1 MDRNATLGF
10 VLIFLLLMVWMY
22 MNSPS
27 PTQVKEQEQ
36 PGVVKKDTVKP
47 AETKPHP
54 KPKETKK
61 EEKEPKAGN
70 GYGVYFAARAKGVDR
85 LVTIQ
90 TDLFTAQLSSR
101 GALVTEWQL
110 KKYKTWNGIPV
121 QLVSYEKPGDYSLL
135 FTTTD
140 GKLVDTR
147 DLYFDGD
154 TPQGTITLSGKDSVE
169 ITYILPASN
178 GGRIVKRF
186 IFRNGEYGFR
196 SEIEFKNMGAV
207 VSNFEYQVVW
217 ENGLRYAEYNS
228 VDESSFAAA
237 YLYSGKE
244 LTEIDATKNG
254 ETVQKDISGVVDWV
268 GMRTKYF
275 ALAMMPA
282 AGSSDGA
289 YLEGHR
295 TPMPDNGEYESYLVA
310 LKMPYREGTDEK
322 KIVNVFLGPMDHS
335 LLKSYGENLEGMES
349 LGWAFVVRPI
359 SEYIMLPFFSF
370 LHLFIPNWGLVII
383 VFSIIIKVVLHPLT
397 KSSMKSMKKM
407 QSLQPLMNE
416 IKEKYKDDPQKMNTA
431 VMNLYKEYGV
441 NPAGGCLPM
450 MLQMPILYAL
460 YMVFRSAIQLR
471 QASFVWWIKDLSIPD
486 VIYSLP
492 FHLPFFGIKDIS
504 GLAVLMGITMFVQ
517 QKMSVQDPRQK
528 MMVWM
533 MPIMWVLLFMSFPSG
548 LNLYYTT
555 FNILAIGQQ
564 MFINKQAG
572 DEPLRKVEPKKKRPG
587 GIFRNIPNDLTKL
600 ARKK

>member
-22 MNSPS
+22 MNSPK
-27 PTQVKEQEQ
+27 PAPVQEQ
-36 PGVVKKDTVKP
+36 PQQGVVKQDTTKVVKP
-47 AETKPHP
+47 QPIEQPAVATANP
-54 KPKETKK
+54 
-61 EEKEPKAGN
+61 
-70 GYGVYFAARAKGVDR
+70 YGEFFTDRAKGIDK
-85 LVTIQ
+85 LVTIN
-90 TDLFTAQLSSR
+90 TDLFTAQISAK
-101 GALVTEWQL
+101 GALIVKWEL
-110 KKYKTWNGIPV
+110 KKFKTWDEQPV
-121 QLVSYEKPGDYSLL
+121 QLITYGKQGDYSLL
-135 FTTTD
+135 FTTSD
-140 GKLVDTR
+140 GRLVDTR
-147 DLYFDGD
+147 DLYFDASGPD
-154 TPQGTITLSGKDSVE
+154 EEITLTGNQQCE
-169 ITYILPASN
+169 LAYTLPASN

-186 IFRNGEYGFR
+186 TFTNGEYGFK
-196 SEIEFKNMGAV
+196 SDIEFKNMGDV

-244 LTEIDATKNG
+244 LTEIDATKNDQPA
-254 ETVQKDISGVVDWV
+254 QKDISGVVDWV
-268 GMRTKYF
+268 GERTKYF
-275 ALAMMPA
+275 GLAMIP
-282 AGSSDGA
+282 GTGTSDGA
-289 YLEGHR
+289 YLEGNR
-295 TPMPDNGEYESYLVA
+295 KAMPDNGEYESYSVA
-310 LKMPYREGTDEK
+310 LKMPFREGTDEK
-322 KIVNVFLGPMDHS
+322 KTITVFLGPLDYS
-335 LLKSYGENLEGMES
+335 IVKSYGVNLESMMS
-349 LGWAFVVRPI
+349 LGWAFLVRPI
-359 SEYIMLPFFSF
+359 SEYIMLPVFNF
-370 LHLFIPNWGLVII
+370 LHLIIPNWGIVII
-383 VFSIIIKVVLHPLT
+383 VFSVLIKIVLHPLT

-407 QSLQPLMNE
+407 QKLQPLMEE

-450 MLQMPILYAL
+450 LLQLPILYAL

-471 QASFVWWIKDLSIPD
+471 QASFVGWINDLSIPD

-492 FHLPFFGIKDIS
+492 FHLPVFGIKDIS
-504 GLAVLMGITMFVQ
+504 GLSLLMGITMFIQ
-517 QKMSVQDPRQK
+517 QKMTVKDPRQK

-533 MPIMWVLLFMSFPSG
+533 MPIMWVILFMSFPSG

-564 MFINKQAG
+564 MLINKQS
-572 DEPLRKVEPKKKRPG
+572 DSEPLRKVEQKKKRPG

>member
-10 VLIFLLLMVWMY
+10 VLIFVLLMIWMY
-22 MNSPS
+22 MNSPK
-27 PTQVKEQEQ
+27 PTPVQEQ
-36 PGVVKKDTVKP
+36 AQHGVVQKDTTKPVEVKP
-47 AETKPHP
+47 RVPSTEAKT
-54 KPKETKK
+54 
-61 EEKEPKAGN
+61 AN
-70 GYGVYFAARAKGVDR
+70 AYGVYFADRAMGTDR
-85 LVTIQ
+85 TITIH
-90 TDLFTAQLSSR
+90 TDLFTAEISSK
-101 GALVTEWQL
+101 GALITEWEL
-110 KKYKTWNGIPV
+110 KKFKTWDGYPV
-121 QLVSYEKPGDYSLL
+121 QLVSYEKKGDFSLL
-135 FTTTD
+135 FTTSD

-147 DLYFDGD
+147 DLYFDAS
-154 TPQGTITLSGKDSVE
+154 TAATTITLSGKDSVE
-169 ITYILPASN
+169 ITYVLPASN
-178 GGRIVKRF
+178 GGKIVKRF
-186 IFRNGEYGFR
+186 TFRNGEYGFR
-196 SEIEFKNMGAV
+196 SDIEFKNMGDV
-207 VSNFEYQVVW
+207 VSNFEYQIVW
-217 ENGLRYAEYNS
+217 ENGLRYAEHNS
-228 VDESSFAAA
+228 VDESTFAGA

-244 LTEIDATKNG
+244 LTEVDATKND
-254 ETVQKDISGVVDWV
+254 ETAQKDISGVVDWV

-275 ALAMMPA
+275 GLAMIPKT
-282 AGSSDGA
+282 GSSDGA

-295 TPMPDNGEYESYLVA
+295 KAMPDNGEYESYSVA
-310 LKMPYREGTDEK
+310 LKMPFREGTDEK
-322 KIVNVFLGPMDHS
+322 KTVNVFLGPMDHTI
-335 LLKSYGENLEGMES
+335 LKSYGVDLEGMMS
-349 LGWAFVVRPI
+349 LGWAFLVRPI

-397 KSSMKSMKKM
+397 KTSMKSMKKM
-407 QSLQPLMNE
+407 QALQPMMDE
-416 IKEKYKDDPQKMNTA
+416 IKEKYKDDPQKMNSA

-450 MLQMPILYAL
+450 LLQMPILYAL

-492 FHLPFFGIKDIS
+492 FHLPIFGIKDIS
-504 GLAVLMGITMFVQ
+504 GLAVFMGITMFVQ
-517 QKMSVQDPRQK
+517 QKMTVKDPRQK

-564 MFINKQAG
+564 MYINKQAEG
-572 DEPLRKVEPKKKRPG
+572 EPLRKIEPKKKRPG